1 MSDTKTTVAELKEL
15 THSFVTERDWRQFHG
30 AKNLSMAIAGE
41 AAELM
46 ELFTWTQNAEQAANI
61 VQEKKQAVTDELADI
76 AAAVLIFCD
85 EFNIDLST
93 AIKEKMIKNAVKYPV
108 EKSKG
113 INKKY
118 TEL

>member
-1 MSDTKTTVAELKEL
+1 MSDAKTTLAELKAL
-15 THSFVTERDWRQFHG
+15 VTTFVHERDWRQFHG
-30 AKNLSMAIAGE
+30 AKNLSMSIVGE

-46 ELFTWTQNAEQAANI
+46 ELFTWTQDANEAARI
-61 VQEKKQAVTDELADI
+61 VHEKKMAVTEELADI
-76 AAAVLIFCD
+76 AGAVLMFCD

-93 AIKEKMIKNAVKYPV
+93 AIKEKMIKNAAKYPI
-108 EKSKG
+108 EKSRG